1 MHWPL
6 QKADKVEGGKSQSKL
21 PLLIR
26 VGVLVIKNGKE
37 RRDDEPFVTFT
48 HVFLNNQHYTNG

>member
-6 QKADKVEGGKSQSKL
+6 QQAGKVEGGKSQSKL

-26 VGVLVIKNGKE
+26 VEVLVIKNGKE
-37 RRDDEPFVTFT
+37 RRDDEPFVTST